1 MRRANVGF
9 IGQLHSLTASMNIC
23 VYKVCGRT
31 HGGSDVLERLADVN
45 LTAALTLEQQLRQE
59 EEEEEVEEE
68 EEEKGEAETEH
79 GPLFGVDD
87 VDLQNRLLRI
97 CMRYI
102 LTEDFAEQCNNMAK
116 YMKL

>member
-1 MRRANVGF
+1 MRRANLGL
-9 IGQLHSLTASMNIC
+9 IDQLHSLTASMNIC

-59 EEEEEVEEE
+59 EEEEEEE
-68 EEEKGEAETEH
+68 EEEKREAEEIEH
-79 GPLFGVDD
+79 GPLFGIDD
-87 VDLQNRLLRI
+87 NDLQNQLLRL
-97 CMRYI
+97 CMHYI
-102 LTEDFAEQCNNMAK
+102 STEKFAKKCYKMVK

>member
-59 EEEEEVEEE
+59 EE
-68 EEEKGEAETEH
+68 KGEAETEH
-79 GPLFGVDD
+79 GPLFGIDD
-87 VDLQNRLLRI
+87 NDLQNRVLRI
-97 CMRYI
+97 CSHPR
-102 LTEDFAEQCNNMAK
+102 Q
-116 YMKL
+116 

>member
-1 MRRANVGF
+1 MRRANLGL
-9 IGQLHSLTASMNIC
+9 IDQLHSLTASMNIC

-68 EEEKGEAETEH
+68 EEKGEAETEH

-87 VDLQNRLLRI
+87 ADLQNRLLRI

-102 LTEDFAEQCNNMAK
+102 LTEDFAKQCYNMAK

>member
-59 EEEEEVEEE
+59 EEEEEE
-68 EEEKGEAETEH
+68 EEEKREAEEIEH
-79 GPLFGVDD
+79 GPLFGIDD
-87 VDLQNRLLRI
+87 NDLQNQLLRL
-97 CMRYI
+97 CMHYI
-102 LTEDFAEQCNNMAK
+102 STEKFAKKCCKMVK